1 MYSSISFFTKLIA
14 PTAAPSCNVT
24 PGKIVVPVPTTECFF
39 RRTFFD
45 LTFVNSLNMHG
56 PTRKSPEKSSDDD
69 KMVTLEDT
77 CEKSSTTIS
86 PPPI

>member
-1 MYSSISFFTKLIA
+1 
-14 PTAAPSCNVT
+14 
-24 PGKIVVPVPTTECFF
+24 
-39 RRTFFD
+39 
-45 LTFVNSLNMHG
+45 MHG

-86 PPPI
+86 PPPIKDA